1 MPNSSAGVDRA
12 ADLYNAAIE
21 LFIERGYRDVDVAH
35 IAKRSGVS
43 AGTFYNYC
51 RNKRDLLEV
60 LVSRTH
66 ADLAAAFAWSRDAAT
81 ITTRAGFIAEFEA
94 MVRRVLTYVADT
106 GPVMSVAALTAPGV
120 DDDSFAAL
128 NQSYR
133 TLGAQCSA
141 FLSVARERGWVRN
154 DVDLQVAGQAMVS
167 SMFATTLPILLGN
180 PTEFDIERAVAV
192 CSAYLL
198 GGLRGVLP
206 DA

>member
-1 MPNSSAGVDRA
+1 
-12 ADLYNAAIE
+12 
-21 LFIERGYRDVDVAH
+21 
-35 IAKRSGVS
+35 
-43 AGTFYNYC
+43 
-51 RNKRDLLEV
+51 
-60 LVSRTH
+60 
-66 ADLAAAFAWSRDAAT
+66 
-81 ITTRAGFIAEFEA
+81 
-94 MVRRVLTYVADT
+94 
-106 GPVMSVAALTAPGV
+106 MSFAALTAPGV